1 MNETKTQST
10 MNKQN
15 PSFTDLLNN
24 EDFRATYADYEWHV
38 SMDHPA
44 TQDLAEALL
53 RNFNYKVA

>member
-1 MNETKTQST
+1 

-24 EDFRATYADYEWHV
+24 EDFRAILTDYEWHA

-44 TQDLAEALL
+44 TADLAEALL